1 MNLFKY
7 LAGLAGLVLIAA
19 ALMFAETT
27 RNSEL
32 YNTPPAASNTY
43 RYEFTADTIT
53 NAENDTITMNVQF
66 LDQWVPTVFLE
77 TTQLSG
83 TQAINLIIQE
93 SSTLTGTTNWIS
105 VDTVALSGSSDLD
118 KLVYP
123 IAPYHLRGLRMRVII
138 DGSGTQSTRY
148 TGRVIAKRGQ

>member
-1 MNLFKY
+1 MKTLKY
-7 LAGLAGLVLIAA
+7 FVGLVIICA
-19 ALMFAETT
+19 ALLFAETT
-27 RNSEL
+27 KNSEV
-32 YNTPPAASNTY
+32 YNTPPAVSNTY

-53 NAENDTITMNVQF
+53 NAENDTINMTVQF
-66 LDQWVPTVFLE
+66 LDAWVPNVFLE

-93 SSTLTGTTNWIS
+93 NSKLTGTTGWIS

-118 KLVYP
+118 RLSYP
-123 IAPYHLRGLRMRVII
+123 SAPYWVRGQRMRVII

-148 TGRVIAKRGQ
+148 TGRVIAKRQG

>member
-1 MNLFKY
+1 MKTLKY
-7 LAGLAGLVLIAA
+7 FAGLVIVCA
-19 ALMFAETT
+19 ALMFAEST
-27 RNSEL
+27 RKSEL
-32 YNTPPAASNTY
+32 YNTPPAVSNTY

-53 NAENDTITMNVQF
+53 NAENDTINMSVQF
-66 LDQWVPTVFLE
+66 LDAWVPNAFLE

-93 SSTLTGTTNWIS
+93 NSKLTGTTGWIS

-118 KLVYP
+118 RLSYP
-123 IAPYHLRGLRMRVII
+123 SAPYWVRGQRMRIII

-148 TGRVIAKRGQ
+148 TGRVIAKREG

>member
-1 MNLFKY
+1 MKHLKY
-7 LAGLAGLVLIAA
+7 FAGLVIICV

-27 RNSEL
+27 NKSA
-32 YNTPPAASNTY
+32 PAVSNTY
-43 RYEFTADTIT
+43 TYEFTADTIT
-53 NAENDTITMNVQF
+53 NAENDTINMSVQL
-66 LDQWVPTVFLE
+66 LDAWVPVAFLE

-93 SSTLTGTTNWIS
+93 NSKLTGTTGWIS

-118 KLVYP
+118 RLSYP
-123 IAPYHLRGLRMRVII
+123 AAPYWVRGKRMRIII

-148 TGRVIAKRGQ
+148 TGRVIAKREG

>member
-1 MNLFKY
+1 MKTLKY
-7 LAGLAGLVLIAA
+7 FAGLVIVCAVL
-19 ALMFAETT
+19 LFAEST

-32 YNTPPAASNTY
+32 YNNPPAVSNTY

-53 NAENDTITMNVQF
+53 NAENDTIAIPAQF
-66 LDQWVPTVFLE
+66 LDAWVPVAFLE

-105 VDTVALSGSSDLD
+105 VDTIALSGSADLD
-118 KLVYP
+118 RLPYP
-123 IAPYHLRGLRMRVII
+123 SAPYWIRGLRARVII

-148 TGRVIAKRGQ
+148 TGRFVAKRTN